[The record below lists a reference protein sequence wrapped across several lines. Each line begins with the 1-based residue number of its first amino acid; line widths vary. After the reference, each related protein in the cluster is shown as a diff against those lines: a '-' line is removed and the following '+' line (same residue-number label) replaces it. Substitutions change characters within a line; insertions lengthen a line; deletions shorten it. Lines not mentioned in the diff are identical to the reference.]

1 MLCRRQYLGMA
12 REDFQR
18 KFAMGREHARDL
30 FTGME
35 LPTALDQVVVH
46 GFAGAPDRRRLLGGG
61 RLVTAQE
68 LTAEI
73 INGIP
78 PSWIRATPENFP
90 LLRTLQ
96 LAKMAGATL
105 KMPMV
110 RLIPPAG
117 GKLRQAG

>member
-61 RLVTAQE
+61 
-68 LTAEI
+68 
-73 INGIP
+73 
-78 PSWIRATPENFP
+78 SS
-90 LLRTLQ
+90 
-96 LAKMAGATL
+96 
-105 KMPMV
+105 
-110 RLIPPAG
+110 
-117 GKLRQAG
+117 